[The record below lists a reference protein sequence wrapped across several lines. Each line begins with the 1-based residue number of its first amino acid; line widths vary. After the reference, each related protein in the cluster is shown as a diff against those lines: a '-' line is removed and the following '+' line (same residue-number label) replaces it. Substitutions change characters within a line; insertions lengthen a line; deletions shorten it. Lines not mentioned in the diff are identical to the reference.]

1 MTDHSFPIN
10 EGPVP
15 GEAYK
20 IVTTRFFLNSPT
32 GLSAFEISNRLRI
45 ILDPFEVKLNFIQIT
60 SGLVFTKSFCRGDL
74 TEDLKIP
81 LSNIIEDKQTFTVSF
96 FEGTYVYPNEQD
108 PILENEEEGEDSP
121 PSAGQIDNLLL
132 LLLAFFFS

>member
-1 MTDHSFPIN
+1 MSEHSFPFH
-10 EGPVP
+10 EGPIV
-15 GEAYK
+15 GETYQ

-74 TEDLKIP
+74 TEDLRIP
-81 LSNIIEDKQTFTVSF
+81 LSNAIEDKQTFTVTF
-96 FEGTYVYPNEQD
+96 FEGIYVAPNKQD
-108 PILENEEEGEDSP
+108 PVTKNEEEEQPTPAAAPLDG
-121 PSAGQIDNLLL
+121 LLVI
-132 LLLAFFFS
+132 LLAFLFT